1 MLSFMQKESRY
12 NISMITAKEAIEM
25 SGPTIEEMAQFFDK
39 PIREAAAK
47 KERSVTVYHGQL
59 EDEAYGNTKR
69 WKEFVDYMAKLG
81 FLADLY
87 YYAGQFVDMRITIK
101 W

>member
-1 MLSFMQKESRY
+1 
-12 NISMITAKEAIEM
+12 MITVKEAKEL
-25 SGPTIEEMAQFFDK
+25 SGPTIEEMTEFFDK

-59 EDEAYGNTKR
+59 ENEAYGRTKR
-69 WKEFVDYMAKLG
+69 WQHFVDYMAKLG
-81 FLADLY
+81 FVAELY
-87 YYAGQFVDMRITIK
+87 YYEGQFVDMRITIK

>member
-1 MLSFMQKESRY
+1 
-12 NISMITAKEAIEM
+12 MITAQEAVEIA
-25 SGPTIEEMAQFFDK
+25 GPTIQEMAEFFDK

-59 EDEAYGNTKR
+59 ENEAYGRTKR
-69 WKEFVDYMAKLG
+69 WKEFVAYMAKLG
-81 FLADLY
+81 FVADLY
-87 YYAGQFVDMRITIK
+87 YYHESYFIDMRITIK

>member
-1 MLSFMQKESRY
+1 
-12 NISMITAKEAIEM
+12 MITAKEAIEI
-25 SGPTIEEMAQFFDK
+25 SGPSIEEMAEFFDK

-59 EDEAYGNTKR
+59 ENEAYGNTKR

>member
-1 MLSFMQKESRY
+1 
-12 NISMITAKEAIEM
+12 MITAKEAKEL
-25 SGPTIEEMAQFFDK
+25 SGPTIEEMAEFFDK

-47 KERSVTVYHGQL
+47 KQRSVTIYHGQL
-59 EDEAYGNTKR
+59 ENEAYSRSKR

-81 FLADLY
+81 FVAELY
-87 YYAGQFVDMRITIK
+87 YYECQFVVVGITIK

>member
-1 MLSFMQKESRY
+1 
-12 NISMITAKEAIEM
+12 MITAQEAVEIA
-25 SGPTIEEMAQFFDK
+25 GATIQEMAEFFDK

-59 EDEAYGNTKR
+59 EKEAYGRTKR
-69 WKEFVDYMAKLG
+69 WEEFVAYMAKLG
-81 FLADLY
+81 FVADFY
-87 YYAGQFVDMRITIK
+87 YYEGQFVDMRITIK